1 MISIKSGLQKVFNFS
16 KKTVYKPV
24 SPIIIEKVA
33 VLARNSLK
41 LPIKCNNIKECIM
54 NLENKMK
61 EVKLPDNEETL
72 KLEADL
78 ERKISMVSFCLE
90 NCVSGIS
97 SSEITRHI
105 NDINNLILP
114 FGRSKTGL

>member
-24 SPIIIEKVA
+24 SPLIIEKIE
-33 VLARNSLK
+33 VLTRNSLK

-54 NLENKMK
+54 NLENKMN

-97 SSEITRHI
+97 SGTVVPSIETTPASR
-105 NDINNLILP
+105 N
-114 FGRSKTGL
+114 RTS